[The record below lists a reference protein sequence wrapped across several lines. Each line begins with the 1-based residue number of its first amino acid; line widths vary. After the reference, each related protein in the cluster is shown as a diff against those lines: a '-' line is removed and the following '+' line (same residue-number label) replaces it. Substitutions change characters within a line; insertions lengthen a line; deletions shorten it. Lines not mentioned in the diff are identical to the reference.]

1 MAGTKRIQ
9 HLLDYLITQNIL
21 INVISFRSKNKQ
33 PNANGTNNS
42 VPYKIIGEG
51 ADLKLLHFHKIIG
64 YYIGGCSA
72 ILRNRNRKY
81 TNIIYNSGG
90 INVENFLFILWAKI
104 LGYKLIFAIEEDYSF
119 FKDEIKLISRFKFWT
134 IERLDFLTCHW
145 ATAIIVISTYLRNK
159 YIKRTKKSV
168 VLIPITAI
176 QNFNEDKKVFN
187 DPLNVLYAGTFADKD
202 GVKDI
207 IEGFML
213 FNNFF
218 KNAQLILTGKSAQQ
232 LIYKEKFKA
241 QKNLIFKGY
250 LQDDEFYQMLR
261 DADILC
267 MCRTESGFAN
277 AGFPFKL
284 GEYLATGNP
293 VICTKVSDV
302 ETYLTDQDAY
312 LINPNSPQAIADTL
326 TKIVNNPEAAKIKG
340 INGLEKCRKY
350 FSPEANG
357 RLLYDLLIKISGQ
370 TSKN

>member
-9 HLLDYLITQNIL
+9 HLIDYLLEKNII

-33 PNANGTNNS
+33 PGASGTYNS
-42 VPYKIIGEG
+42 VPYINVGEG
-51 ADLKLLHFHKIIG
+51 TDIKLLHSHKIAW
-64 YYIGGCSA
+64 YYIRGWSA

-81 TNIIYNSGG
+81 TNVIYNSGG

-119 FKDEIKLISRFKFWT
+119 FKDEIKLISKFKFWT
-134 IERLDFLTCHW
+134 IERLDFLTCRW
-145 ATAIIVISTYLRNK
+145 ATAIIVISKYLRNK
-159 YIKRTKKSV
+159 YIKRTKKNV
-168 VLIPITAI
+168 VLIPITAR
-176 QNFNEDKKVFN
+176 QNFNENKKLFN
-187 DPLNVLYAGTFADKD
+187 NPLRVLYAGSFADKD

-232 LIYKEKFKA
+232 LIYKEKF
-241 QKNLIFKGY
+241 QVQENLIFKGY
-250 LQDDEFYQMLR
+250 LQDDEYYQMLS

-302 ETYLTDQDAY
+302 ETYLTEQDAY
-312 LINPNSPQAIADTL
+312 LINPNDPQAIAETL
-326 TKIVNNPEAAKIKG
+326 NEIVNNPEAAKIKG
-340 INGLEKCRKY
+340 INGLEKSRKY

-357 RLLYDLLIKISGQ
+357 RLLYDLLLKIS
-370 TSKN
+370 S